1 MATAGIIREELYK
14 AKEYFS
20 RKARAE
26 DCLLYTSLLLALG
39 AVERDDVLLLP
50 KGEKIADI
58 LHLK

>member
-1 MATAGIIREELYK
+1 MKTRM
-14 AKEYFS
+14 
-20 RKARAE
+20 
-26 DCLLYTSLLLALG
+26 LLGLTCAVLLLALG